1 MGTGK
6 VILIWLL
13 ILIIKKKNWFEIVDT
28 SDLSSITRNSPNIQ
42 DIIYF
47 LYTSYGDKNEI
58 F

>member
-47 LYTSYGDKNEI
+47 LYTSYGD
-58 F
+58 